1 MRTTRWYLIG
11 VLSLASFGCASG
23 PAAPVAPPTVDV
35 TGRWTGTWTAPGI
48 GAGDAWVTLNQSG
61 AKVAGEIRITGT
73 PDNNPGGPVEG
84 MIEGNVLTFVWRN
97 RNGAARGEFTV
108 RGDEMNGSTQLVA
121 RLQWK
126 LTRAK

>member
-1 MRTTRWYLIG
+1 MRPTRWLLI

-35 TGRWTGTWTAPGI
+35 TGRWTGGWSVPGI
-48 GAGDAWVTLNQSG
+48 AAGHAWVTLQQSG
-61 AKVAGEIRITGT
+61 AKVTGEIRITGT

-84 MIEGNVLTFVWRN
+84 IIEGNVLTFRWRN
-97 RNGAARGEFTV
+97 RNGEAKGEFTV
-108 RGDEMNGSTQLVA
+108 NGDEMSGTTSLIA
-121 RLQWK
+121 RLQWN